1 VEDFEEKFI
10 KPIVSAS
17 YPATLAALS
26 LTAMVVSNIGG
37 SPPFYLKLGLLMAA
51 VTFLF
56 SSFSIFFYRL
66 YPSNRKLWTAASVL
80 YVSGL
85 LCLITSV
92 LILLAF
98 TIIHQIA

>member
-1 VEDFEEKFI
+1 MEDFEQKFI

-26 LTAMVVSNIGG
+26 LTAMVVSNIVGA
-37 SPPFYLKLGLLMAA
+37 PPLFLKIGLLLAA
-51 VTFLF
+51 ITFLF

-66 YPSNRKLWTAASVL
+66 YPGNRKLWTMASVL

-85 LCLITSV
+85 LCLIVSV
-92 LILLAF
+92 LILFAF
-98 TIIHQIA
+98 TILTA